1 MKRFSDFAKEAL
13 PFDGEKVA
21 IEDLLN
27 REINILAYKIKAS
40 KFNGSSEECLMLSV
54 ELDGAKRVLFTGYY
68 VAKQAI
74 AAAES
79 LDAVQAVDLPG
90 EPEIVDE
97 VPLDDA
103 G

>member
-27 REINILAYKIKAS
+27 REIEILAYKIKAS

-54 ELDGAKRVLFTGYY
+54 ELEGAKRVLFTGSTVLIDQLRMY
-68 VAKQAI
+68 
-74 AAAES
+74 
-79 LDAVQAVDLPG
+79 G
-90 EPEIVDE
+90 HEI
-97 VPLDDA
+97 PFATTIKKIQKFYTLS
-103 G
+103 